1 MSELNQWASSSETR
15 DKFLESWKREGG
27 LSAATLKLI
36 ACFFM
41 FFDHLA
47 QSQILPSTGN
57 LHPDFSSFQ
66 SMLSSLNFGLIS
78 VLFGRLVFPIF
89 CFFIVQG
96 TMLTRDRRKYIL
108 RLFIFAFISEIFFD
122 FGLFGRIYWNHQNVF
137 FTLALGALMMSL
149 LDYIH
154 EVEMSNV
161 IKLFLR
167 IATVIGIAIIA
178 ELIRSDYG
186 SLGIIALLIL
196 WLVRWDRT
204 RTMRGMFFA
213 FFFEILFFGA
223 VYLAIPLIYMYNGK
237 RGNMNKYFF
246 YLFYPIHLM
255 LLWILRMLIVN

>member
-1 MSELNQWASSSETR
+1 MSELNRWASSSETR
-15 DKFLESWKREGG
+15 DKFLERWQREGG
-27 LSAATLKLI
+27 LSAAALKLI

-47 QSQILPSTGN
+47 QSQVLPNTGN
-57 LHPDFSSFQ
+57 LYPDFTSLQ
-66 SMLSSLNFGLIS
+66 SILSSLNFGLVS
-78 VLFGRLVFPIF
+78 VIFGRLVFPIF

-122 FGLFGRIYWNHQNVF
+122 YGLFGSIYWNHQNVF

-154 EVEMSNV
+154 EGNMSDG
-161 IKLFLR
+161 IKIFLR
-167 IATVIGIAIIA
+167 IVTVIGIAIIA

-186 SLGIIALLIL
+186 SSGIIALFIL
-196 WLVRWDRT
+196 WLFRWDRSKT
-204 RTMRGMFFA
+204 LWGMFLA
-213 FFFEILFFGA
+213 FLFEIIFFGA
-223 VYLAIPLIYMYNGK
+223 VYLAIPLVYMYNGK

-255 LLWILRMLIVN
+255 LLWILRMFIVN